1 MDNTPPPSSG
11 GQQNQPSDNTP
22 ESADTERI
30 IIEPSSSSTP
40 EYTPPAGQPYTGQ
53 PQYTGQP
60 EYTPPQNYPPAQP
73 TVPMSGPPAGYQPP
87 QGGTPA
93 QGYQPLAQGY
103 APTPTTPQYQ
113 QPYPPQS
120 QTVVTQKKGGLPG
133 WAMVLIGLFVAVLL
147 MCGLLYWFVVRAV
160 DEGTKA
166 ITNAGDQIGATFTAA
181 SFDIALSA
189 NSYESA
195 HDLLGGDL
203 ANRYSAAD
211 LQEKWEALSADGFVS
226 TDMSDVKMS
235 GGRPQVVW
243 SLTPSGGTKKDVTL
257 TFQQS
262 GDDWKIVD
270 ASPDLIPS
278 P

>member
-11 GQQNQPSDNTP
+11 GQSNQPPDNTP
-22 ESADTERI
+22 ESAETERI
-30 IIEPSSSSTP
+30 IIEPSSTP
-40 EYTPPAGQPYTGQ
+40 DYTPPAGQPYSGQ

-60 EYTPPQNYPPAQP
+60 EYTPSQPNYPPAQP
-73 TVPMSGPPAGYQPP
+73 TVPMSGPPPSYQPP
-87 QGGTPA
+87 PQQYVPP
-93 QGYQPLAQGY
+93 QS
-103 APTPTTPQYQ
+103 TPQYQ
-113 QPYPPQS
+113 QPYQQPQY
-120 QTVVTQKKGGLPG
+120 QQPYPQQGQPVVAPKKGGMPG
-133 WAMVLIGLFVAVLL
+133 WAMVLIGLFVAILL
-147 MCGLLYWFVVRAV
+147 MCGLLYWFVIRVV

-166 ITNAGDQIGATFTAA
+166 ITSAGDQIGATFTAA
-181 SFDIALSA
+181 SFDIALSS

-203 ANRYSAAD
+203 ANRYSVSD

-235 GGRPQVVW
+235 GGRPQIVW

-262 GDDWKIVD
+262 GDDWKFIE